1 LPSAAEETLLA
12 IADQLIMKRRAFIA
26 GFGAAVALRV
36 VAQAQQPATP
46 VIGVLNAISSVGRAR
61 ELAAF
66 RQGLNEGGYFEG
78 RNVAIEYRSAD
89 GQYEQLPAL
98 AAELVRRPV
107 TVIAALGAP
116 AAVAAKAATTTISI
130 VFEVGADPVDMGL
143 LASLSRPGG
152 NMTGVVNLNL
162 EVGPKKVELL
172 HELVP
177 TATTIGLLVNPANPN
192 NEIRSKDMQA
202 AAHIFGVELGVLRAS
217 TERDIDEVFAN
228 LVQARVGA
236 LVINPDPFF
245 YGRIEQLV
253 ALAARYAMP
262 TIYNREFA
270 AAGGLIGYGVD
281 LADAYRLAGV
291 YTGRVLAG
299 AKPADLPV
307 QHSTRLELVIN
318 LKTAKTLGLTIPET
332 LLLTADE
339 VIQ

>member
-1 LPSAAEETLLA
+1 
-12 IADQLIMKRRAFIA
+12 MRRRQFIA
-26 GFGAAVALRV
+26 GFGSAAAWPFTVR
-36 VAQAQQPATP
+36 AQQHAVP

-61 ELAAF
+61 AF
-66 RQGLNEGGYFEG
+66 RQGLNEGGYVEG
-78 RNVAIEYRSAD
+78 RNVAIEYLSAE
-89 GQYEQLPAL
+89 GQYERLPVL
-98 AAELVRRPV
+98 AADLVRRRV

-116 AAVAAKAATTTISI
+116 AAVAAKAATTTIPI
-130 VFEVGADPVDMGL
+130 VFEVGADPVEMGL

-152 NMTGVVNLNL
+152 NMTGVANSNL
-162 EVGPKKVELL
+162 EVGPKKLQLL

-177 TATTIGLLVNPANPN
+177 TATIIGLLVNPANPN

-202 AAHIFGVELGVLRAS
+202 AAHILGVELDVLRAS

-236 LVINPDPFF
+236 LVINPDPLFT
-245 YGRIEQLV
+245 GRIEQLV

-270 AAGGLIGYGVD
+270 AAGGLIGYGVN

-307 QHSTRLELVIN
+307 QRSTRVELVIN
-318 LKTAKTLGLTIPET
+318 LKMAKTLGITFPT
-332 LLLTADE
+332 SLLVRADE
-339 VIQ
+339 VIE